1 MANNGWQNDYAM
13 VPVEEA
19 AAVNGP
25 LQAPANYCIAFGF
38 PQWRQEIST
47 QSVLQIGNR
56 RLEERPILRTMTL
69 HQSRDIELMLF
80 VFFWS
85 GQEMFEYIKPYV
97 GADYMICTQWSIS
110 GIIIFETSM
119 ACHIYNNSSQYVAG
133 KRGRAMRIK
142 LESQAGEAEI
152 YIT

>member
-19 AAVNGP
+19 AAVNAP

-38 PQWRQEIST
+38 PQWRQDIST

-80 VFFWS
+80 VFFFLVRS
-85 GQEMFEYIKPYV
+85 GDVRVHQ
-97 GADYMICTQWSIS
+97 AICW
-110 GIIIFETSM
+110 
-119 ACHIYNNSSQYVAG
+119 C
-133 KRGRAMRIK
+133 
-142 LESQAGEAEI
+142 
-152 YIT
+152 